1 MATAIP
7 RITDEFHSLD
17 QVGWYGSAFFL
28 TIAAFQATWGK
39 GYKYFPLKPT
49 FLASIII
56 FELGSL
62 ICAVAQNS
70 TTLIVG
76 RAIAGMGGAGIASGA
91 YTLIAFSA
99 PPKQTAAYTGI
110 LGATYAVAS
119 VIGPLLGGVF
129 TDNLSWRWC
138 FYINLPIG
146 GAAATLVFFFFQTPK
161 AAKPQEA
168 TPLEKFL
175 QMDLLGTFLL
185 LASITC
191 LILALQWGGVEKPWH
206 SADVI
211 GVLIGFGLILVL
223 FVAVEIWLD
232 ERALIVPRLI
242 KQKTFALIALFQVF
256 NSGAFLLFLYYLPIY
271 FQVVSGVSAAQS
283 GIRNLPYILG
293 IALMTIVSGIAITV
307 TGHYIPLLVLGS
319 ALSTI
324 GSGLMYTLTIGSPSS
339 HWIGYQ
345 ALGGIGV
352 GLGIQIAI
360 IVSQGSVAKA
370 DISSITAIMI
380 FFQTIAGAVFVSSAQ
395 SLFTNKLVQ
404 VVPKYAPGLDPRIV
418 VATGATELRRT
429 FSAEDLPGVI
439 RAYMEG
445 LKDAYILGIALGG
458 TAFLVAVLVLLFDR
472 KRLGLEQKETTND
485 AA

>member
-1 MATAIP
+1 
-7 RITDEFHSLD
+7 
-17 QVGWYGSAFFL
+17 
-28 TIAAFQATWGK
+28 
-39 GYKYFPLKPT
+39 
-49 FLASIII
+49 
-56 FELGSL
+56 
-62 ICAVAQNS
+62 
-70 TTLIVG
+70 
-76 RAIAGMGGAGIASGA
+76 
-91 YTLIAFSA
+91 
-99 PPKQTAAYTGI
+99 
-110 LGATYAVAS
+110 
-119 VIGPLLGGVF
+119 LLGGVF

-146 GAAATLVFFFFQTPK
+146 GASATLVFFFFQTPK
-161 AAKPQEA
+161 AAKPQQA

-175 QMDLLGTFLL
+175 QMDILGTFLL
-185 LASITC
+185 LCSITC

-211 GVLIGFGLILVL
+211 GVLVGFGLILVL
-223 FVAVEIWLD
+223 FVIVEIWLD
-232 ERALIVPRLI
+232 ERALIVPRLM
-242 KQKTFALIALFQVF
+242 KQKTFALLAFFQVF
-256 NSGAFLLFLYYLPIY
+256 NSGTFMLFLYYLPIY
-271 FQVVSGVSAAQS
+271 FQVVSGVTAAQS

-293 IALMTIVSGIAITV
+293 ISLMTIVSGVSITV
-307 TGHYIPLLVLGS
+307 NGHYIPFLVLGS

-404 VVPKYAPGLDPRIV
+404 VVPKYAPGLDPKIV
-418 VATGATELRRT
+418 VATGATQLRAT
-429 FSAEDLPGVI
+429 FSAKDLPGVI

-445 LKDAYILGIALGG
+445 LKDAYILAIALGG
-458 TAFLVAVLVLLFDR
+458 MAFLVAVLFVVFDR
-472 KRLGLEQKETTND
+472 KRLGVEQNEKTDD